1 MDSSKR
7 MPNLIISRKKVVLV
21 KKKRK
26 IISIQH
32 RFLSHYTI
40 HMKNSIAMLLIL
52 TTVLL
57 GGCGIRN
64 QTTDISVQTGDLQIT
79 GASGM
84 TIALGEHPESI
95 SLSLTK
101 WWEGKTISWTVT
113 NALDASQAFQLP
125 MSFIVTNTTTNQLLL
140 TTPEFV
146 EEDEISRNVYA
157 APSFEVTCNGSREN
171 PVAYVPWEIAT
182 AENRNDGQGPRPKLT
197 LSSRTPQSI
206 MSGGSMTLIDGN
218 SPFIVFD
225 ANQTAVQGTTSIT
238 CKLRVNR
245 FAGVKEAAGIQQGTQ
260 AYYSYLDLD
269 EKNPSNAWIMVDQ
282 ATISLWY
289 TAQKLTCEDTSC
301 NRSVSFREQ

>member
-1 MDSSKR
+1 MDSSKKI
-7 MPNLIISRKKVVLV
+7 PNLIISRKKVVLV

-40 HMKNSIAMLLIL
+40 HMKNSIPTLLIL

-57 GGCGIRN
+57 SGCGIRN

-79 GASGM
+79 GTSGM
-84 TIALGEHPESI
+84 TIALGERPESI
-95 SLSLTK
+95 SLRLTK

-113 NALDASQAFQLP
+113 NALDTSQAFQLP
-125 MSFIVTNTTTNQLLL
+125 MNFIITNTTTNELLL

-146 EEDEISRNVYA
+146 EADEINRNVYA

-171 PVAYVPWEIAT
+171 PVVYVPWEIAAT
-182 AENRNDGQGPRPKLT
+182 DNRNDGQGPKPELT
-197 LSSRTPQSI
+197 LSSRTPRSI
-206 MSGGSMTLIDGN
+206 MSGGSMTLTDGN

-245 FAGVKEAAGIQQGTQ
+245 FAGLKEAAGIQQDTE
-260 AYYSYLDLD
+260 AYYDYLDFN
-269 EKNPSNAWIMVDQ
+269 EKNPGNAWIMVDQ
-282 ATISLWY
+282 ETISLWY
-289 TAQKLTCEDTSC
+289 TAQKLACEDMSC
-301 NRSVSFREQ
+301 NRLVSFREN